1 MKEYKEEYKQ
11 EKKNAKSN
19 YKNIKEEAKQDYK
32 DEKVELKKSKKLK
45 KTKYK
50 QQKMKLKKDKPKKIR
65 NDGPRLSTLE
75 EIGNS
80 ITHGVGAIFSV
91 VALILMLNKA
101 DTDNEVL
108 SSIVYFGGLFSMFLI
123 STLYHAF
130 RYGSMVKII
139 FRRLDYSSIYILIG
153 ATYTP
158 ILLLYLGGTLGNVL
172 ASIEWVVIVVG
183 ITMMAV
189 FGANRLKWLHFPLYF
204 VIGWSGLLF
213 IPMMISN
220 NLPLFGFIISGGV
233 MYTLGMIPFVRH
245 NKSSHFIWHFFV
257 LAGAILHW
265 VGIYLYIL

>member
-1 MKEYKEEYKQ
+1 MIEYKEEYKI
-11 EKKNAKSN
+11 AKQTAKLN
-19 YKNIKEEAKQDYK
+19 YKTIKDEAKQEYK
-32 DEKVELKKSKKLK
+32 EEKKELKSEKKSK

-50 QQKMKLKKDKPKKIR
+50 QQKMKLSKPKKIR
-65 NDGPRLSTLE
+65 NSGPRLSVLE

-80 ITHGVGAIFSV
+80 ITHGVGAIFSII
-91 VALILMLNKA
+91 ALVLMLIKSETNL
-101 DTDNEVL
+101 EIL

-130 RYGSMVKII
+130 RYGSLVKIV

-172 ASIEWVVIVVG
+172 AGIEWVVIVFG

-213 IPMMISN
+213 IPKMLAS
-220 NLPLFGFIISGGV
+220 NLPLFGFILAGGIV
-233 MYTLGMIPFVRH
+233 YTLGMIPFVRRTR
-245 NKSSHFIWHFFV
+245 SSHFIWHFFV
-257 LAGAILHW
+257 LLGAVLHW
-265 VGIYLYIL
+265 VGIYLYLL

>member
-1 MKEYKEEYKQ
+1 MKEYKQEYKE
-11 EKKNAKSN
+11 EKQNAKSN
-19 YKNIKEEAKQDYK
+19 YKSIKNEAKQEYK
-32 DEKVELKKSKKLK
+32 EEKKELKKEKKTK

-50 QQKMKLKKDKPKKIR
+50 QQKMKLSKPKRVR
-65 NDGPRLSTLE
+65 NSGPRLSILE

-80 ITHGVGAIFSV
+80 ITHGAGAVFAI
-91 VALILMLNKA
+91 VAFVLMLTKS
-101 DTDNEVL
+101 DTDIEKL

-130 RYGSMVKII
+130 RYGSLVKIV

-158 ILLLYLGGTLGNVL
+158 IHLLFLGGTLGNVL
-172 ASIEWVVIVVG
+172 AGIEWVVIVVG

-213 IPMMISN
+213 IPKMIAS
-220 NLPLFGFIISGGV
+220 NLPLFGFILAGGII
-233 MYTLGMIPFVRH
+233 YTLGMIPFVRRTR
-245 NKSSHFIWHFFV
+245 SSHFIWHFFV
-257 LAGAILHW
+257 LFGAVLHW
-265 VGIYLYIL
+265 VGIYLYLL

>member
-1 MKEYKEEYKQ
+1 MKEYKKEYKEAKQ
-11 EKKNAKSN
+11 NAKSN
-19 YKNIKEEAKQDYK
+19 YKIIKDEAKREFKEQK
-32 DEKVELKKSKKLK
+32 QELKGEKKFK
-45 KTKYK
+45 KIKYK
-50 QQKMKLKKDKPKKIR
+50 QQKMKLKKSKPKKIR
-65 NDGPRLSTLE
+65 NSGPKLSVLE

-91 VALILMLNKA
+91 VALILMLGKA
-101 DTDNEVL
+101 DTDTEVL

-130 RYGSMVKII
+130 RYGSMVKIV

-158 ILLLYLGGTLGNVL
+158 LLLLYLGGTLGSVL
-172 ASIEWVVIVVG
+172 AGIEWVVIVIG

-213 IPMMISN
+213 IPMMIAN
-220 NLPLFGFIISGGV
+220 NLQLFGFILAGGV
-233 MYTLGMIPFVRH
+233 MYTLGMIPFVRKQ
-245 NKSSHFIWHFFV
+245 KSSHFVWHFFV
-257 LAGAILHW
+257 LAGAVLHW
-265 VGIYLYIL
+265 VGIYLYLL